1 MHQKLLPNAKK
12 YANKKLIGKPALL
25 AILIIW
31 TMDFVMI
38 IDGNNKKQRSILTN
52 KCFYQTTAQ
61 IMRDFES
68 KGYANSADETA
79 KVITAYHDIVKKRTK
94 NNFNA
99 DYNAAFQRIDKAI
112 DSLANKV
119 FYDYDKKKHDE
130 AYRSFEEFD
139 YVGAI
144 VNRQLTKTSL
154 SSSQS

>member
-1 MHQKLLPNAKK
+1 MQKIVLSKKQLESRHLLV
-12 YANKKLIGKPALL
+12 
-25 AILIIW
+25 ILIIW
-31 TMDFVMI
+31 TMDVVMI

>member
-1 MHQKLLPNAKK
+1 MQKIVLSKKQLESWHLLV
-12 YANKKLIGKPALL
+12 
-25 AILIIW
+25 ILIIW
-31 TMDFVMI
+31 TMDVVMI

>member
-1 MHQKLLPNAKK
+1 
-12 YANKKLIGKPALL
+12 
-25 AILIIW
+25 
-31 TMDFVMI
+31 MDGVMI

-52 KCFYQTTAQ
+52 KCFYQTTAK
-61 IMRDFES
+61 IMHDFEQ
-68 KGYANSADETA
+68 KGYANSADETL
-79 KVITAYHDIVKKRTK
+79 KVISAYHEIVKKKSRNHY
-94 NNFNA
+94 NN
-99 DYNAAFQRIDKAI
+99 DYNAAFQKIDEAI

-119 FYDYDKKKHDE
+119 FYDYDKKRHDV

>member
-1 MHQKLLPNAKK
+1 
-12 YANKKLIGKPALL
+12 
-25 AILIIW
+25 
-31 TMDFVMI
+31 MI

-79 KVITAYHDIVKKRTK
+79 KVITAYHDIVKKKTK
-94 NNFNA
+94 NNFNS
-99 DYNAAFQRIDKAI
+99 DYNAAFQRIDRAI

-119 FYDYDKKKHDE
+119 FYDYDKKKHDI

-144 VNRQLTKTSL
+144 VIRQLTKTSL
-154 SSSQS
+154 SSN